1 MKRSTR
7 GDSCLF
13 VAGVGGRRD
22 REGVEPLQLEMS
34 VWGRESQLFNPDGTL
49 TIRIKEQL
57 IKRGGRA

>member
-13 VAGVGGRRD
+13 VAGVGGGETGR
-22 REGVEPLQLEMS
+22 GVELLQLEMS

-57 IKRGGRA
+57 IRRGGCA